1 MEYGRAPRGT
11 DGHKEKPKGRNMR
24 KISKPTLAAAIV
36 FSGAMTP
43 ADLCLALTQ
52 QQEAA
57 DCQNDAVRLCGPYI
71 PDHAKIH
78 ACLVTYKAYLSPA
91 CRAIIAPAKHRKHH

>member
-1 MEYGRAPRGT
+1 
-11 DGHKEKPKGRNMR
+11 MR
-24 KISKPTLAAAIV
+24 KISKRTLATAIV
-36 FSGAMTP
+36 FLGAMTT
-43 ADLCLALTQ
+43 ADLCLALTE

-57 DCQNDAVRLCGPYI
+57 DCQNDAMRLCGPYI

-91 CRAIIAPAKHRKHH
+91 CRAIIAPAKRRRHE

>member
-1 MEYGRAPRGT
+1 MARITMGALVAASLFAGALPAPARSQG
-11 DGHKEKPKGRNMR
+11 
-24 KISKPTLAAAIV
+24 
-36 FSGAMTP
+36 
-43 ADLCLALTQ
+43 LTQ

-57 DCQNDAVRLCGPYI
+57 DCQSDALRLCAPYI

-91 CRAIIAPAKHRKHH
+91 CRAIIAPAKKRKRS

>member
-1 MEYGRAPRGT
+1 MAALRW
-11 DGHKEKPKGRNMR
+11 DGQREAEGWNMR
-24 KISKPTLAAAIV
+24 KTAKRTLAAAIV
-36 FSGAMTP
+36 FLGAMTT
-43 ADLCLALTQ
+43 ADLCLALTE

-57 DCQNDAVRLCGPYI
+57 DCQDDAMRLCGPYI

-91 CRAIIAPAKHRKHH
+91 CRAIVAPAKGRKH